1 MQMSW
6 NITSVYQLAVC
17 RHSVGRWCWRSK
29 KKKTKASGSDLLIL
43 APLGTNH
50 GRHWPKS
57 LKATGQIKEEIP
69 PRIFQ
74 SSRPSCSLGIE
85 ILVLC
90 KFLSADHIRI
100 ANRSGR
106 SDARY
111 MQISAGTETESETN
125 ISETCEAM
133 CARKTWSEVIAPIHV
148 ILSSVGGKVCRS
160 RVFGSRPRGGR
171 WTCDKLTFSGD
182 RRVAANRTGLP
193 VRYVPAAPDWRV
205 HSAQGRSEI
214 KTAKKVRLELWF
226 RCKTN
231 KKLPFLYAMWQLFP
245 TRWSAV
251 ISIQDFAEDLSK
263 YALHIWQ
270 QLFNFD

>member
-1 MQMSW
+1 MLKEQ
-6 NITSVYQLAVC
+6 
-17 RHSVGRWCWRSK
+17 K
-29 KKKTKASGSDLLIL
+29 KASGSDLLIL

-90 KFLSADHIRI
+90 KFPSADHIRI
-100 ANRSGR
+100 ANRSGC

-160 RVFGSRPRGGR
+160 RVFGSRPRGVDELATSLPFRVTGELQPTGR
-171 WTCDKLTFSGD
+171 DCRCVTFQQH
-182 RRVAANRTGLP
+182 RTG
-193 VRYVPAAPDWRV
+193 
-205 HSAQGRSEI
+205 GC
-214 KTAKKVRLELWF
+214 T
-226 RCKTN
+226 
-231 KKLPFLYAMWQLFP
+231 QLKG
-245 TRWSAV
+245 V
-251 ISIQDFAEDLSK
+251 LK
-263 YALHIWQ
+263 
-270 QLFNFD
+270 

>member
-1 MQMSW
+1 MKYHQRLS
-6 NITSVYQLAVC
+6 A
-17 RHSVGRWCWRSK
+17 GRLSSFRWPLMLK
-29 KKKTKASGSDLLIL
+29 EQKKASGSDLLIL

-69 PRIFQ
+69 PRLFQ

-148 ILSSVGGKVCRS
+148 VLSSVGGKCVD
-160 RVFGSRPRGGR
+160 VAFLVAVRGGSTNLR
-171 WTCDKLTFSGD
+171 QAYLFGWPESCSQPDGIAGALRSSS
-182 RRVAANRTGLP
+182 TGLAGALSSRAFWNKNSEKSE
-193 VRYVPAAPDWRV
+193 VRTVV
-205 HSAQGRSEI
+205 S
-214 KTAKKVRLELWF
+214 L
-226 RCKTN
+226 
-231 KKLPFLYAMWQLFP
+231 
-245 TRWSAV
+245 
-251 ISIQDFAEDLSK
+251 
-263 YALHIWQ
+263 
-270 QLFNFD
+270 